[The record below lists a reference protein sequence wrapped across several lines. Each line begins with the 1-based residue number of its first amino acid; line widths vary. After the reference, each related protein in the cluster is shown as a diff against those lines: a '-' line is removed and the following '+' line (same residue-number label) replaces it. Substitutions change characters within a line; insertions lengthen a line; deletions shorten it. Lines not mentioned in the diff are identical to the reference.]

1 MEKNNVANNEK
12 YNLLLTA
19 KQANAKRKAQKQERI
34 YFDEDRN
41 VVLIQNNGLFVSE
54 SFERFKTRTENFYA
68 ESYKVKDIKKDSPL
82 SIEDTFLDKRLIS
95 IDDYEEA
102 YLNKDLKKVHVS
114 FTKKDYKEFKPILDI
129 TNRDAIRYIPLHYA
143 NGKFYA
149 TNAHT
154 IMSADIHI
162 ENEEENLKFFLF
174 PFAIDCI
181 TTFAPNGF
189 DGWLYIDENNHAIVA
204 TNDEFCIIS
213 PNTYFKH
220 HYGDW
225 VENGERTLVA
235 EVTLDEMWQN
245 IAEDENNQNNIVL
258 YGYPILKEDFLRFS
272 KKFGKEKITIE
283 YVKNAVEVILF
294 NKTIATQ
301 MKGKKQ

>member
-1 MEKNNVANNEK
+1 MATLNNNEMF
-12 YNLLLTA
+12 NLLLTA
-19 KQANAKRKAQKQERI
+19 KQANAKRKAQKQENV

-68 ESYKVKDIKKDSPL
+68 VSYKVKDIKKDCPL
-82 SIEDTFLDKRLIS
+82 SVEDAFLDKRLIS

-102 YLNKDLKKVHVS
+102 YLNKELKKVHVS

-143 NGKFYA
+143 HGKFYS

-154 IMSADIHI
+154 IMRANVHI
-162 ENEEENLKFFLF
+162 ESDDENLQFFLDAF
-174 PFAIDCI
+174 FLDCI
-181 TTFAPNGF
+181 STFAPNGF
-189 DGWLYIDENNHAIVA
+189 EGWLYINEHNNVKVA
-204 TNDEFCIIS
+204 TNDDFCIIS
-213 PNTYFKH
+213 SNSDFKH
-220 HYGDW
+220 PYGDW
-225 VENGERTLVA
+225 LENGERELIA
-235 EVTLDEMWQN
+235 EATLDEMWQN

-283 YVKNAVEVILF
+283 YAKNAVEVILF

>member
-1 MEKNNVANNEK
+1 MEKNNVANNKK

-102 YLNKDLKKVHVS
+102 YLNKELKKVHVS
-114 FTKKDYKEFKPILDI
+114 FTKKDYKEFKAILDI
-129 TNRDAIRYIPLHYA
+129 TNRDAIRYIPLQYA

-162 ENEEENLKFFLF
+162 ENDEENLKFFLF

-181 TTFAPNGF
+181 STFAPNGF
-189 DGWLYIDENNHAIVA
+189 DGWLYIDENNHVVVA
-204 TNDEFCIIS
+204 TNDDFCIIS

-220 HYGDW
+220 PYGDW
-225 VENGERTLVA
+225 IEGGERTLVA

-245 IAEDENNQNNIVL
+245 IVNDEYNQNNIVL
-258 YGYPILKEDFLRFS
+258 YGYPILKEDFQRFS

-283 YVKNAVEVILF
+283 YVKTNVEIISF
-294 NKTIATQ
+294 NKTIGTQ
-301 MKGKKQ
+301 LKGKKQ